1 MLEMKLLSQLRSWV
15 WYLLSSFAFPVSI
28 LYWSRALAPDDDQA
42 ARRLVAGAIVFGV
55 AITMSNNLGQQLI
68 QDRFQGR
75 LKLLITMP
83 MRKAAYAT
91 AALGFT
97 AVQAAVSVA
106 LLLVFSFL
114 IGVDFSLTW
123 AFFPLI
129 VAVLLT
135 MAGLTL
141 FIASY
146 APTAEAGN
154 IMINLFVFLLLMVS
168 PVFFTADQAPQFLA
182 WIGWLSPMRYSADGI
197 SASLAGSTEVWAEF
211 GILAG
216 FAATTMALGLWK
228 LRWREK

>member
-1 MLEMKLLSQLRSWV
+1 MQARHEARIGGLNEAATVVSNRLLR
-15 WYLLSSFAFPVSI
+15 
-28 LYWSRALAPDDDQA
+28 
-42 ARRLVAGAIVFGV
+42 
-55 AITMSNNLGQQLI
+55 
-68 QDRFQGR
+68 
-75 LKLLITMP
+75 LITMP

-97 AVQAAVSVA
+97 AIQAALSVA

-114 IGVDFSLTW
+114 IGVDFTLTW

-168 PVFFTADQAPQFLA
+168 PVFFTADQAPQFLV

-197 SASLAGSTEVWAEF
+197 TESLAGSTEVWAEF

-216 FAATTMALGLWK
+216 FAVTTMALGLWK